1 MEKVKVP
8 EDVYIVFI
16 PSNPPPKAI
25 ITNDGLRVLKY
36 LQKKEVIELWDK
48 EKEEYRFFIAYSPRD
63 RVAECFDMTN
73 KLGSQSYNRL
83 RKMVKGWKIFIAS
96 ELSRPFLRIECSNV
110 DDAARGLNLLN
121 KILG

>member
-1 MEKVKVP
+1 MVFYTEITGYYAFQVKENMEKVKVP

-48 EKEEYRFFIAYSPRD
+48 EKEEYKFFIAYSP
-63 RVAECFDMTN
+63 
-73 KLGSQSYNRL
+73 
-83 RKMVKGWKIFIAS
+83 I
-96 ELSRPFLRIECSNV
+96 
-110 DDAARGLNLLN
+110 
-121 KILG
+121 